1 MNRQSEAKPE
11 RKQPETSPEIPLVR
25 LGSRA
30 YLALAPDVDER
41 AVRAVRQ
48 LATRMRRAE
57 LLQKTEEPSDQSG
70 GASSLGSH

>member
-1 MNRQSEAKPE
+1 MSRQSEAKPE
-11 RKQPETSPEIPLVR
+11 PNESDTNPEIPLVR

-48 LATRMRRAE
+48 LAAWTRR
-57 LLQKTEEPSDQSG
+57 TEPKPRDDDPPPQSG
-70 GASSLGSH
+70 ERSSFGSH

>member
-1 MNRQSEAKPE
+1 MSRQSEAKPE
-11 RKQPETSPEIPLVR
+11 PNEPDATREITLVR

-48 LATRMRRAE
+48 LAAWTRGSE
-57 LLQKTEEPSDQSG
+57 LEPSAKDPPPQSG
-70 GASSLGSH
+70 ERSSFGSH